1 VVSDKLL
8 TAWCWLPNPGTIW
21 RVHEMMSGL
30 TVDAATKA
38 EAVAH
43 FEQLWNQ
50 RARLEWKFESPPQPR
65 RRDAQPVSGA
75 LEGDTIA
82 TAFHRLAL
90 RAFHQDLHG
99 AKKRWSADEVVTILN
114 DCWSRA
120 NPK

>member
-1 VVSDKLL
+1 MSDKLL
-8 TAWCWLPNPGTIW
+8 TAWCWLPSPGTVW

-75 LEGDTIA
+75 LEHDAISYK
-82 TAFHRLAL
+82 RLAQ
-90 RAFHQDLHG
+90 RFHSDLVG
-99 AKKRWSADEVVTILN
+99 TKKRFTADEVLAIINELRDSTKAK
-114 DCWSRA
+114 S
-120 NPK
+120 